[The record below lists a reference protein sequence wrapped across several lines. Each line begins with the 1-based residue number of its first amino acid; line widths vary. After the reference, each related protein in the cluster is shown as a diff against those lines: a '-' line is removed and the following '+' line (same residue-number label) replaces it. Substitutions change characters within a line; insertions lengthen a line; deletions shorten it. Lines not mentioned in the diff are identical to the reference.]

1 MQRSSAQKEEAAT
14 ATAAATGETSESN
27 MSNVSGTAAAAGGE
41 EKPSTV
47 VRKFHNGWNKQL
59 EALVAE
65 WADKASCYQWMHQ
78 KTEVRFQ
85 NYNYYFTIPVIIM
98 STLTGTANFAT
109 DSVVETPEHKKLV
122 TFGIGAISLIAG
134 IISTVANFL
143 RYAQSSEAHR
153 VAAVS
158 WGKFQRFISIELS
171 LHPNERMDAMSFLKM
186 GRVELDRLIEQ
197 SPPIP
202 SKTIRQ
208 FLISFKDKKDITR
221 PEIAGGIEHTRV
233 FEDRDG
239 RLAKIAA
246 EAVYTIQQ
254 KKGLMRQLV
263 LEDIDKRIV
272 SRAREERVEMED
284 ELRREIMT
292 TAQEMAREV
301 AREATL
307 TALRNPSIPYA
318 QKMAGTQGTYAN
330 PRQEVADVIPPGVV
344 EKVTRKI
351 ARRMSLERGA
361 GGAAPVPFSIAEAA
375 AAIGA
380 ARQSV
385 RFPGPI
391 APKASAAPM
400 VDTPMVTPVASPM
413 PTPMSTSRQPTTIP
427 TPRSPSS
434 VRIEIVERD
443 SPIEDLEDKKEL

>member
-1 MQRSSAQKEEAAT
+1 MQRSPENKDADIAPTPSKEPKSPTKDGGNLHADAK
-14 ATAAATGETSESN
+14 GEI
-27 MSNVSGTAAAAGGE
+27 VPK
-41 EKPSTV
+41 EKEKV
-47 VRKFHNGWNKQL
+47 LKKFHNGWTKQL
-59 EALVAE
+59 ENLVAE

-109 DSVVETPEHKKLV
+109 NSVVETEEQQKFV

-202 SKTIRQ
+202 PKTIQQ
-208 FLISFKDKKDITR
+208 FISVFKDKKDVIR
-221 PEIAGGIEHTRV
+221 PEIAGGVEHTRI
-233 FEDRDG
+233 FDDRDS
-239 RLAKIAA
+239 RLAKLAA
-246 EAVYTIQQ
+246 EAAYTIQQ

-263 LEDIDKRIV
+263 MDDIDRRIV
-272 SRAREERVEMED
+272 SRAKEERAEMEE
-284 ELRREIMT
+284 ELRMEIMT
-292 TAQEMAREV
+292 AAQQMAREV

-307 TALRNPSIPYA
+307 AALKAPGTAH
-318 QKMAGTQGTYAN
+318 N
-330 PRQEVADVIPPGVV
+330 PRQEVLEVIPSGVV
-344 EKVTRKI
+344 EKNSRQLNRQSI
-351 ARRMSLERGA
+351 RA
-361 GGAAPVPFSIAEAA
+361 GPAMLAKLAAEQA

-380 ARQSV
+380 SRNIS
-385 RFPGPI
+385 
-391 APKASAAPM
+391 
-400 VDTPMVTPVASPM
+400 DNLETPN
-413 PTPMSTSRQPTTIP
+413 
-427 TPRSPSS
+427 S
-434 VRIEIVERD
+434 VRIEIVETDTHNPGRTYETDD
-443 SPIEDLEDKKEL
+443 SNTIEK